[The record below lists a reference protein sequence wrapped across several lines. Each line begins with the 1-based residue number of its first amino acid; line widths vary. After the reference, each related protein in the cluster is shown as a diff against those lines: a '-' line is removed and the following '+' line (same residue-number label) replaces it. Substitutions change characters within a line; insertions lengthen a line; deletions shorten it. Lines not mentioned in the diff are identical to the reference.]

1 MANIFLLCYF
11 IAVIS
16 MSYMISCN
24 TYNFAHVLY
33 NYVMYKNNIIYS
45 DFVENESDPILCV
58 DRRDYVNGA

>member
-1 MANIFLLCYF
+1 MANIWLLCYF

-16 MSYMISCN
+16 ISYMISCN
-24 TYNFAHVLY
+24 TYSIAHVLY
-33 NYVMYKNNIIYS
+33 NYVMYNIHS

>member
-1 MANIFLLCYF
+1 
-11 IAVIS
+11 

-45 DFVENESDPILCV
+45 DFFENESDPILCV